1 MYVNRC
7 LKSHKILKNRI
18 EHRLGVPPHYLLDDL
33 NNRPKQMNLFSR
45 TEAFFFSGLV
55 CFTPFTPIKIF
66 LKLLC
71 LIHLII
77 NYLCHTPY
85 FCHFHY
91 FFLRD
96 SPSPLPPPKKI
107 CAFVEMSV
115 YYSGNINQYKL
126 VVEFWKLCSTVK
138 QKTFFLRL
146 VLKRDTKVIFTVSM
160 SLSVITLWV
169 KFVMYSSTHY
179 INDAYDGLLE
189 VTGVSIIIRN

>member
-33 NNRPKQMNLFSR
+33 NNRPKQILKDR
-45 TEAFFFSGLV
+45 GIFFSGLV

-77 NYLCHTPY
+77 NYLYHTPY
-85 FCHFHY
+85 FRHFHY

-96 SPSPLPPPKKI
+96 PPPPKKNI
-107 CAFVEMSV
+107 RFCRNMSL

-138 QKTFFLRL
+138 QKIFFLRL

-179 INDAYDGLLE
+179 INDAYDALLE
-189 VTGVSIIIRN
+189 VIGISIIIRN

>member
-18 EHRLGVPPHYLLDDL
+18 ERRLGVPPHYLLDDL

-66 LKLLC
+66 LKLFC

-77 NYLCHTPY
+77 DYLYHTPY
-85 FCHFHY
+85 FRHFQY

-96 SPSPLPPPKKI
+96 PPPPKKKY
-107 CAFVEMSV
+107 AFVE
-115 YYSGNINQYKL
+115 ICQY
-126 VVEFWKLCSTVK
+126 TI
-138 QKTFFLRL
+138 Q
-146 VLKRDTKVIFTVSM
+146 VI
-160 SLSVITLWV
+160 
-169 KFVMYSSTHY
+169 
-179 INDAYDGLLE
+179 
-189 VTGVSIIIRN
+189 